1 MCYNYNIT
9 KSSKA
14 IEKRFV
20 AEFHHDQL
28 NMFLDGQPNNGFTHP
43 KLPII
48 SNSDNSKIVMS
59 EWGLLPTWAKSKE
72 FNHNTLN
79 AKIETISEKPS
90 FKDYTSNRCLVI
102 ADSFTEWQWL
112 DSKGK
117 NKRKY
122 RIHLPD
128 EELFAFAGLWNIWKD
143 SDSGEMIHTY
153 TILTTEANEL
163 MSKIHN
169 SKKRMP
175 VIIRPEFESSWLNS
189 GKFDMWNEDLIAE
202 PVDQQRIL
210 TLFDD

>member
-1 MCYNYNIT
+1 MCYNYNIP
-9 KSSKA
+9 KSSRA
-14 IEKRFV
+14 IEKRFA
-20 AEFHHDQL
+20 AEFYHNQL
-28 NMFLDGQPNNGFTHP
+28 NLFLDNDTFNGFAHP

-48 SNSDNSKIVMS
+48 TNNENTKITFS
-59 EWGLLPTWAKSKE
+59 EWGLLPSWAKSKD
-72 FNHNTLN
+72 FNNNTLN

-122 RIHLPD
+122 RIHFP
-128 EELFAFAGLWNIWKD
+128 EEQMFAFAGLWNVWRNIEN
-143 SDSGEMIHTY
+143 GEIVHTY
-153 TILTTEANEL
+153 TILTTEANDL
-163 MSKIHN
+163 MSEIHN

-175 VIIRPEFESSWLNS
+175 VIIRPEFESPWLNS
-189 GKFDMWNEDLIAE
+189 GNIDMWNDDLVAE
-202 PVDQQRIL
+202 PIDSYKDL